1 MKKILLLGLIF
12 LSIIS
17 NAGYGVMVLDVE
29 KWTPGSAWNGDSY
42 EEMTKIAMK
51 YCKSKGGENCK
62 VVAKFEDEC
71 NTLSYS
77 KDEKVYGVSVG
88 VIRENSINNSLLECK
103 NKGGKDCKVIFHT
116 CMLDLAY

>member
-51 YCKSKGGENCK
+51 YCKSKGGVNCK
-62 VVAKFEDEC
+62 VIVKFEDEC
-71 NTLSYS
+71 STLSYS
-77 KDEKVYGVSVG
+77 KDEKVYGTSVG
-88 VIRENSINNSLLECK
+88 MIRVNSINNSLLECK
-103 NKGGKDCKVIFHT
+103 NNGGTGCKVIIHACT
-116 CMLDLAY
+116 LDISY